1 MAYTET
7 KTTGYGTRVKN
18 SCMGIGVG
26 FALFIGATVLL
37 WWNEGNSVKTADML
51 EEAQEACVEMEKPE
65 KKDASLEGELVCATA
80 MATTTDSLVDKEFG
94 VGATA
99 ISIQRKVEYYQWIEH
114 SETKTEDKLG
124 GSQEEVTTYT
134 YKKEWSDSPIDSEGF
149 KDPAYQGNNMV
160 LTNVEDEDQ
169 WAENVS
175 FGAYK
180 LNENLIKS
188 ISSTEDVE
196 LVLSDDLLSQLDKNT
211 KEAYERFYKKTTEVK
226 DSVQTDSGY
235 QYIHVKGNEIYYGL
249 NPSVPQVGDVRVTF
263 VKVVPAKVTIISEV
277 TGDTFKPFKAQ
288 NGKSFQTLV
297 MGKKTIDEIFEAE
310 NSTNKWMTWILRLV
324 GTLLVIAGLKGIFGI
339 IETLLKVVPFLS
351 NIVGWGVGFV
361 CTIVGIV
368 WSLIVIAI
376 AWVFYRPVL
385 GIALLVIAGL
395 LIWIFAFGGKNKIKQ
410 LANKK
415 NEEPA
420 QA

>member
-26 FALFIGATVLL
+26 FALFIGGTVLL
-37 WWNEGNSVKTADML
+37 WWNEGRAVHTADML
-51 EEAQEACVEMEKPE
+51 EEAQQACVEMENPS
-65 KKDASLEGELVCATA
+65 KKDKSLDGELVCGTA
-80 MATTTDSLVDKEFG
+80 MATTEDSLVDKEFG
-94 VGATA
+94 IGATA
-99 ISIQRKVEYYQWIEH
+99 ISLKRTVEYYQWVEH
-114 SETKTEDKLG
+114 SETKTEDKFG

-149 KDPAYQGNNMV
+149 KDPDYKGHNVV
-160 LTNVEDEDQ
+160 LANVEDGEE
-169 WAENVS
+169 WAENVT
-175 FGAYK
+175 FGAYT
-180 LNENLIKS
+180 LNEGLIHS
-188 ISSTEDVE
+188 MTDYEPLE
-196 LVLSDDLLSQLDKNT
+196 LDLSDDLLSQMNKNT
-211 KEAYERFYKKTTEVK
+211 QEAYERYYGKK
-226 DSVQTDSGY
+226 DIAPSDSGY
-235 QYIHVKGNEIYYGL
+235 NYVHVDENQLYLGV
-249 NPSVPQVGDVRVTF
+249 NPAAPQVGDVRVTF
-263 VKVVPAKVTIISEV
+263 EKVMPAKVTVVSV
-277 TGDTFKPFKAQ
+277 VDGDSFKAFKAK
-288 NGKSFQTLV
+288 NGEHFQRLV
-297 MGKKTIDEIFEAE
+297 MGKKGIDEIFEGE
-310 NSTNKWMTWILRLV
+310 KTTNTFLTWIFRLV
-324 GTLLVIAGLKGIFGI
+324 GTLLVIGGLKGIFGI
-339 IETLLKVVPFLS
+339 IETLLKVVPFLA

-385 GIALLVIAGL
+385 GIILLVIAGL

>member
-26 FALFIGATVLL
+26 FALFIGGTVLL
-37 WWNEGNSVKTADML
+37 WWNEGRAVRTADML
-51 EEAQEACVEMEKPE
+51 EEAQQACVEMENPS
-65 KKDASLEGELVCATA
+65 KKDKSLDGELVCGTA
-80 MATTTDSLVDKEFG
+80 MATTEDSLVDKEFG
-94 VGATA
+94 IGATA
-99 ISIQRKVEYYQWIEH
+99 ISLKRSVEYYQWVEH

-149 KDPAYQGNNMV
+149 KDPDYKGHNVV
-160 LTNVEDEDQ
+160 LANVEDDEQ
-169 WAENVS
+169 WAENVT
-175 FGAYK
+175 FGAYS
-180 LNENLIKS
+180 LNEGLIHS
-188 ISSTEDVE
+188 MTDYEPLE
-196 LVLSDDLLSQLDKNT
+196 LDLSDDLLSQMNKNT
-211 KEAYERFYKKTTEVK
+211 QEAYERYYGKK
-226 DSVQTDSGY
+226 DIAPSDSGY
-235 QYIHVKGNEIYYGL
+235 NYVHVDENQLYLGV
-249 NPSVPQVGDVRVTF
+249 NPAAPQVGDVRVTF
-263 VKVVPAKVTIISEV
+263 EKVMPAKVTVVSV
-277 TGDTFKPFKAQ
+277 VDGDSFKAFKAK
-288 NGKSFQTLV
+288 NGEHFQRLV
-297 MGKKTIDEIFEAE
+297 MGKKGIDEIFEGE
-310 NSTNKWMTWILRLV
+310 KTTNTFLTWIFRLV
-324 GTLLVIAGLKGIFGI
+324 GTLLVIGGLKGIFGI
-339 IETLLKVVPFLS
+339 IETLLKVVPFLA

-385 GIALLVIAGL
+385 GIILLVIAGL

>member
-37 WWNEGNSVKTADML
+37 WWNEGRAVHTADML
-51 EEAQEACVEMEKPE
+51 DEAQKACVVMENPS
-65 KKDASLEGELVCATA
+65 KKDKSLDGELVCGSA
-80 MATTTDSLVDKEFG
+80 MATTEDSLVDKDFG
-94 VGATA
+94 IGANA
-99 ISIQRKVEYYQWIEH
+99 ISLKRTVEYYQWEEYKH
-114 SETKTEDKLG
+114 EETEDKMG
-124 GSQEEVTTYT
+124 GKEVKTITYT
-134 YKKEWSDSPIDSEGF
+134 YDTKWVSSPVNS
-149 KDPAYQGNNMV
+149 KDFHDPDYRGLNVV
-160 LTNVEDEDQ
+160 LANVEDGDQ
-169 WAENVS
+169 WAENVT
-175 FGAYK
+175 FGAYS
-180 LNENLIKS
+180 LNESLIHS
-188 ISSTEDVE
+188 MTDYEP
-196 LVLSDDLLSQLDKNT
+196 LVLDDLSDDLLRQMDKNT
-211 KEAYERFYKKTTEVK
+211 KEAYERFYGAVK
-226 DSVQTDSGY
+226 RDSLSTDSGY
-235 QYIHVKGNEIYYGL
+235 NYVHVNENVLYLGV
-249 NPSVPQVGDVRVTF
+249 NPAAPKVGDVRITF
-263 VKVVPAKVTIISEV
+263 EKVLPAKVTVVSV
-277 TGDTFKPFKAQ
+277 VDGDSFKPFKAK
-288 NGKSFQTLV
+288 NGEHFQKLV
-297 MGKKTIDEIFEAE
+297 MGKKGIDEIFEGE
-310 NSTNKWMTWILRLV
+310 KTTNTILTWIIRLV

-361 CTIVGIV
+361 CTIVGVV

>member
-1 MAYTET
+1 MAYT
-7 KTTGYGTRVKN
+7 KTTTTSYGTRVKN

-26 FALFIGATVLL
+26 FVLFIGATVLL
-37 WWNEGNSVKTADML
+37 WWNEGNSVRTADML

-99 ISIQRKVEYYQWIEH
+99 IAVQRKVEYYQWIEH
-114 SETKTEDKLG
+114 SETKTEDKFG

-134 YKKEWSDSPIDSEGF
+134 YKKEWSDDPVDSESF
-149 KDPAYQGNNMV
+149 EDPAYQGKNMV

-180 LNENLIKS
+180 LNEDLIKRM
-188 ISSTEDVE
+188 SSTEEIE
-196 LVLSDDLLSQLDKNT
+196 LALSDELLRQFDKNT
-211 KEAYERFYKKTTEVK
+211 KEAYERFYEKKTEAS

-249 NPSVPQVGDVRVTF
+249 NPAVPQVGDVRVTF

-277 TGDTFKPFKAQ
+277 DGDSFKAFKAK
-288 NGKSFQTLV
+288 NGKRFQTLV
-297 MGKKTIDEIFEAE
+297 MGKKSMDEILDAE
-310 NSTNKWMTWILRLV
+310 NSNNTLITWLIRIV
-324 GTLLVIAGLKGIFGI
+324 GTLLVIGGLKGIFGI

-351 NIVGWGVGFV
+351 NIVGWGIGLV
-361 CTIVGIV
+361 CTVVGLV
-368 WSLIVIAI
+368 WSLVVIAI
-376 AWVFYRPVL
+376 AWVFYRPIL
-385 GIALLVIAGL
+385 GITLLVIAGL

-410 LANKK
+410 LANKQK
-415 NEEPA
+415 EEPA

>member
-26 FALFIGATVLL
+26 FALFIGGTVLL
-37 WWNEGNSVKTADML
+37 WWNEGRAVRTADML
-51 EEAQEACVEMEKPE
+51 EEAQQACVEMENPS
-65 KKDASLEGELVCATA
+65 KKDKSLDGELVCGTA
-80 MATTTDSLVDKEFG
+80 MATTEDSLVDKEFG
-94 VGATA
+94 IGATA
-99 ISIQRKVEYYQWIEH
+99 ISLKRSVEYYQWVEH

-149 KDPAYQGNNMV
+149 KDPDYKGHNVV
-160 LTNVEDEDQ
+160 LANVEDDEQ
-169 WAENVS
+169 WAENVT
-175 FGAYK
+175 FGAYS
-180 LNENLIKS
+180 LNEGLIHS
-188 ISSTEDVE
+188 MTDYEPLE
-196 LVLSDDLLSQLDKNT
+196 LDLSDDLLSQMDKNT
-211 KEAYERFYKKTTEVK
+211 QEAYERYYGKK
-226 DSVQTDSGY
+226 DIAPSDSGY
-235 QYIHVKGNEIYYGL
+235 NYVHVDENQLYLGV
-249 NPSVPQVGDVRVTF
+249 NPAAPQVGDVRVTF
-263 VKVVPAKVTIISEV
+263 EKVMPAKVTVVSV
-277 TGDTFKPFKAQ
+277 VDGDSFKAFKAK
-288 NGKSFQTLV
+288 NGEHFQRLV
-297 MGKKTIDEIFEAE
+297 MGKKGIDEIFEGE
-310 NSTNKWMTWILRLV
+310 KTTNTFLTWIFRLV
-324 GTLLVIAGLKGIFGI
+324 GTLLVIGGLKGIFGI
-339 IETLLKVVPFLS
+339 IETLLKVVPFLA

-385 GIALLVIAGL
+385 GIILLVIAGL

>member
-26 FALFIGATVLL
+26 FALFIGGTVLL
-37 WWNEGNSVKTADML
+37 WWNEGRAVHTADML
-51 EEAQEACVEMEKPE
+51 EEAQQACVEMENPS
-65 KKDASLEGELVCATA
+65 KKDKSLDGELVCGTA
-80 MATTTDSLVDKEFG
+80 MATTEDSLVDKEFG
-94 VGATA
+94 IGATA
-99 ISIQRKVEYYQWIEH
+99 ISLKRSVEYYQWVEH

-149 KDPAYQGNNMV
+149 KDPDYKGHNVV
-160 LTNVEDEDQ
+160 LANVEDDEQ
-169 WAENVS
+169 WAENVT
-175 FGAYK
+175 FGAYS
-180 LNENLIKS
+180 LNEGLIHS
-188 ISSTEDVE
+188 MTDYEPLE
-196 LVLSDDLLSQLDKNT
+196 LDLSDDLLSQMDKNT
-211 KEAYERFYKKTTEVK
+211 QEAYERYYGKK
-226 DSVQTDSGY
+226 DIASSDSGY
-235 QYIHVKGNEIYYGL
+235 NYVHVDENQLYLGV
-249 NPSVPQVGDVRVTF
+249 NPAAPQVGDVRVTF
-263 VKVVPAKVTIISEV
+263 EKVMPAKVTVVSV
-277 TGDTFKPFKAQ
+277 VDGDSFKAFKAK
-288 NGKSFQTLV
+288 NGEHFQRLV
-297 MGKKTIDEIFEAE
+297 MGKKGIDEIFEGE
-310 NSTNKWMTWILRLV
+310 KTTNTFLTWIFRLV
-324 GTLLVIAGLKGIFGI
+324 GTLLVIGGLKGIFGI
-339 IETLLKVVPFLS
+339 IETLLKVVPFLA

-385 GIALLVIAGL
+385 GIILLVIAGL

>member
-1 MAYTET
+1 
-7 KTTGYGTRVKN
+7 
-18 SCMGIGVG
+18 
-26 FALFIGATVLL
+26 
-37 WWNEGNSVKTADML
+37 
-51 EEAQEACVEMEKPE
+51 
-65 KKDASLEGELVCATA
+65 
-80 MATTTDSLVDKEFG
+80 
-94 VGATA
+94 
-99 ISIQRKVEYYQWIEH
+99 
-114 SETKTEDKLG
+114 
-124 GSQEEVTTYT
+124 
-134 YKKEWSDSPIDSEGF
+134 
-149 KDPAYQGNNMV
+149 
-160 LTNVEDEDQ
+160 
-169 WAENVS
+169 
-175 FGAYK
+175 
-180 LNENLIKS
+180 
-188 ISSTEDVE
+188 
-196 LVLSDDLLSQLDKNT
+196 
-211 KEAYERFYKKTTEVK
+211 
-226 DSVQTDSGY
+226 
-235 QYIHVKGNEIYYGL
+235 
-249 NPSVPQVGDVRVTF
+249 
-263 VKVVPAKVTIISEV
+263 
-277 TGDTFKPFKAQ
+277 
-288 NGKSFQTLV
+288 

-310 NSTNKWMTWILRLV
+310 NSNNKLMTWILRIV

>member
-26 FALFIGATVLL
+26 FALFIGGTVLL
-37 WWNEGNSVKTADML
+37 WWNEGRAVRTADML
-51 EEAQEACVEMEKPE
+51 EEAQQACVEMENPS
-65 KKDASLEGELVCATA
+65 KKDKSLDGELVCGTA
-80 MATTTDSLVDKEFG
+80 MATTEDSLVDKEFG
-94 VGATA
+94 IGATA
-99 ISIQRKVEYYQWIEH
+99 ISLKRSVEYYQWVEH

-149 KDPAYQGNNMV
+149 KDPDYKGHNVV
-160 LTNVEDEDQ
+160 LANVEDDEQ
-169 WAENVS
+169 WAENVT
-175 FGAYK
+175 FGAYS
-180 LNENLIKS
+180 LNEGLIHS
-188 ISSTEDVE
+188 MTDYEPLE
-196 LVLSDDLLSQLDKNT
+196 LDLSDDLLSQMNKNT
-211 KEAYERFYKKTTEVK
+211 QEAYERYYGKK
-226 DSVQTDSGY
+226 DIASSDSGY
-235 QYIHVKGNEIYYGL
+235 NYVHVDENQLYLGV
-249 NPSVPQVGDVRVTF
+249 NPAAPQVGDVRVTF
-263 VKVVPAKVTIISEV
+263 EKVMPAKVTVVSV
-277 TGDTFKPFKAQ
+277 VDGDSFKAFKAK
-288 NGKSFQTLV
+288 NGEHFQRLV
-297 MGKKTIDEIFEAE
+297 MGKKGIDEIFEGE
-310 NSTNKWMTWILRLV
+310 KTTNTFLTWIFRLV
-324 GTLLVIAGLKGIFGI
+324 GTLLVIGGLKGIFGI
-339 IETLLKVVPFLS
+339 IETLLKVVPFLA

-385 GIALLVIAGL
+385 GIILLVIAGL